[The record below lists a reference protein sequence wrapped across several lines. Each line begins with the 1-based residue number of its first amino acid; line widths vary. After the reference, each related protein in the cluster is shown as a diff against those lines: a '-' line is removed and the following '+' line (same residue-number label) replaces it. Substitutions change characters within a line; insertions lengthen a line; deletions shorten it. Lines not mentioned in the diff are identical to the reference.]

1 MDYPWRSDEKP
12 IQFYVKDLRIFGD
25 AVHPKDV
32 LIVDD
37 NIYSFAF
44 NLENGIPIIPF
55 YGEKNDKEMIKV
67 IKYLSKI

>member
-1 MDYPWRSDEKP
+1 M
-12 IQFYVKDLRIFGD
+12 
-25 AVHPKDV
+25 HPKDV

-67 IKYLSKI
+67 IKYLSQIQKAEDLRVPNDKVF